1 MRDPNDNLDRIYKSY
16 KTKPEELRKA
26 YDSFNA
32 YTEKTYQA
40 FKEIMEEHPDIGK
53 AAMVIT
59 ARNQASH
66 IVSLARDESKNYK
79 ETLYSITA
87 LICPMFQML
96 YDRLVSETI
105 EAEMSGLS
113 DEGEETDGR

>member
-16 KTKPEELRKA
+16 KTQPEDLRKT
-26 YDSFNA
+26 YDNFNA
-32 YTEKTYQA
+32 YTEKTYKA

-53 AAMVIT
+53 ATMVIT

-66 IVSLARDESKNYK
+66 IISLARDESKSYK
-79 ETLYSITA
+79 EILYGITA
-87 LICPMFQML
+87 VICPMFQML

-105 EAEMSGLS
+105 EAEMADLCK
-113 DEGEETDGR
+113 GEETDGL